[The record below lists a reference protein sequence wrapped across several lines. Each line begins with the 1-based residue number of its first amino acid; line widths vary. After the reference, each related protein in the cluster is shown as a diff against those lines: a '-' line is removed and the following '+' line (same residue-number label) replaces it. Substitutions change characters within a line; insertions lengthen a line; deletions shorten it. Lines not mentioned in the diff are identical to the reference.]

1 MGLASLGD
9 GWDDECHRI
18 DVAAGYGYSYGG
30 YGVAINYQAPFVF
43 GVSFG
48 YGKNPNYGE
57 WGEHK
62 KNCFHVGLQMWFSS
76 HWNLEVG
83 GGNCFMEGDS
93 GMTVG
98 TNLQF
103 PFTERLGIRAG
114 VADALTFESNPDSY
128 LLWNI
133 GLVWRLFAEE
143 W

>member
-62 KNCFHVGLQMWFSS
+62 KNCFHIGLQMWFSS

-114 VADALTFESNPDSY
+114 VAGALTFESNPDSY